1 MDMSKFLG
9 DTDFSAITEPKK
21 RTARKK
27 KEEKKIAVIDFETD
41 PFLHGRDPRPF
52 AAGFYDGSVY
62 LEFWGDDCVTQLI
75 IYLESRTDPLI
86 IYAHNGGKFDFFF
99 LLEEGALEN
108 PAMMINGR
116 IVKCRA
122 IGIHEMR
129 DSYAMMPVPLRVY
142 QKLDIEYS
150 KLEREVR
157 DVHRGEISE
166 YLRMDCVYLFEL
178 VEKFIAQFGAKL
190 TVGAAAISEVQK
202 FHPVPRR
209 DAKHDQAF
217 RPYYFGGRVECFEK
231 GKITPSA
238 PGKKLKIFDV
248 NSMYPQA
255 MSAYDHPASGQY
267 VTLDGA
273 TAGRAFDHATGKF
286 KGFGDFVYFMH
297 FTGINNGALPVRLES
312 GGIAFDQAM
321 GDFYACSHEIKAA
334 IELKLIT
341 VLKIHSVHICTA
353 KMRFTEFVS
362 HWGAEKARCKAA
374 GDKAGEL
381 FAKLMLNSAYGKMAT
396 DPTKFKDYYILDN
409 SENDYDDF
417 EEWKQSAKARA
428 TAYSETFS
436 DDKEARRAYLKLAPK
451 LVQDAPR
458 FEIWECGAP
467 DDRGYFDVA
476 IGASITS
483 AARSILLRAIHAC
496 ERPLYCDTDSLICE
510 ALSGVEIHDS
520 KLGAWKFEGETDLLY
535 VAGKKMYAAMGATLD
550 KDGTRKDKIASKGA
564 KLSADDIAYVAMHP
578 DEFLLWKSDAPNFK
592 LDGRVE
598 FIERK
603 IRATA

>member
-1 MDMSKFLG
+1 MG
-9 DTDFSAITEPKK
+9 
-21 RTARKK
+21 KK
-27 KEEKKIAVIDFETD
+27 KETRKVAVIDFETD

-52 AAGFYDGSVY
+52 AAGFYDGENY

-75 IYLESRTDPLI
+75 IYLESRKDPLV

-116 IVKCRA
+116 IVKCA
-122 IGIHEMR
+122 ALGVHELR
-129 DSYAMMPVPLRVY
+129 DSYAMMPIPLRAY

-157 DVHRGEISE
+157 HEHRDEISK
-166 YLRMDCVYLFEL
+166 YLRMDCVYLHEL
-178 VEKFIAQFGAKL
+178 VSKFIAQFGAKL

-202 FHPVPRR
+202 LHPVPRR
-209 DAKHDQAF
+209 DAKHDATF

-238 PGKKLKIFDV
+238 PDRKLKIFDV
-248 NSMYPQA
+248 NSMYPKA
-255 MSAYDHPASGQY
+255 MHAFDHPASGRY
-267 VTLDGA
+267 VTAYGKDAEKLFNHR
-273 TAGRAFDHATGKF
+273 TGRLNLTEDY
-286 KGFGDFVYFMH
+286 VYFIH
-297 FTGINNGALPVRLES
+297 FYGINKGALPVRLET
-312 GGIAFDQAM
+312 GGISFDQEI
-321 GDFYACSHEIKAA
+321 GDFHACSHEIKAA
-334 IELKLIT
+334 IELGLIS
-341 VLKIHSVHICTA
+341 VKKIHSIQVCPL
-353 KMRFTEFVS
+353 KMNFAEFVD
-362 HWGAEKARCKAA
+362 HWMAEKVRCKEA

-396 DPTKFKDYYILDN
+396 DPTKFKDYYIVDN
-409 SENDYDDF
+409 SEDDYDDF
-417 EEWKQSAKARA
+417 ETWRENAKARA
-428 TAYSETFS
+428 REYSDTFA
-436 DDKEARRAYLKLAPK
+436 DEKTARRAYLKLAPE
-451 LVQDAPR
+451 LVQDAGR
-458 FEIWECGAP
+458 FEIWVCGAP

-535 VAGKKMYAAMGATLD
+535 VAGKKMYAAMGASLD

>member
-1 MDMSKFLG
+1 MG
-9 DTDFSAITEPKK
+9 
-21 RTARKK
+21 KK
-27 KEEKKIAVIDFETD
+27 KEARKIAVIDFETD

-62 LEFWGDDCVTQLI
+62 LEFWGDDCVMQLI
-75 IYLESRTDPLI
+75 VYLESRTDPLI

-116 IVKCRA
+116 IVKCA
-122 IGIHEMR
+122 ALGIHELR
-129 DSYAMMPVPLRVY
+129 DSYAMMPIPLRAY
-142 QKLDIEYS
+142 YKDEIDYN

-157 DVHRGEISE
+157 DIHRAEILS
-166 YLRMDCVYLFEL
+166 YMKTDHVKLYEL
-178 VEKFIAQFGAKL
+178 VVKFVEQFGAKL

-209 DAKHDQAF
+209 DAKHDAAF

-255 MSAYDHPASGQY
+255 MHAFDHPASGNY
-267 VTLDGA
+267 VTLDSA
-273 TAGRAFDHATGKF
+273 TASRAFDHTTGKF
-286 KGFGDFVYFMH
+286 KGFGDYVYFMH
-297 FTGINNGALPVRLES
+297 FSGLNNGALPVRLES

-334 IELKLIT
+334 IELNLIT
-341 VLKIHSVHICTA
+341 VLKIHSVQICTA
-353 KMRFTEFVS
+353 KMSFTEFVD
-362 HWGAEKARCKAA
+362 HWAAEKARCKAA

-396 DPTKFKDYYILDN
+396 DPTKFKDYFILDN
-409 SENDYDDF
+409 SGDDYDDF
-417 EEWKQSAKARA
+417 EEWRAAAKARA

-436 DDKEARRAYLKLAPK
+436 DEKDARRAYLKLAPE
-451 LVQDAPR
+451 LVQDAGR
-458 FEIWECGAP
+458 FEIWVCGAP

-496 ERPLYCDTDSLICE
+496 TRPLYCDTDSLICE
-510 ALSGVEIHDS
+510 ALDGVEIHDS
-520 KLGAWKFEGETDLLY
+520 KLGAWKFEGETELLY
-535 VAGKKMYAAMGATLD
+535 VAGKKMYAAMGAALD

-564 KLSADDIAYVAMHP
+564 KLTADDIAYVAMHP
-578 DEFLLWKSDAPNFK
+578 DEFIMWKSDAPNFK